1 MLNQTNPEKAN
12 SHTPM
17 AQVGTPEVGEPEFT
31 SSTVPGGQSSDVFL
45 LKPEEVEDFWPLVSD
60 LLEKAQPHSEGELA
74 TEDFYEFLKLADM
87 QLWVAIWQKKV
98 IAAMVTQII
107 PYPRKKVL
115 RIIAIGGA
123 EMDRWFGFLPKVE
136 EFALNVGCDSLEA
149 WGRKGWK
156 KILTDWND
164 SYIVYTKKLRT
175 Q

>member
-1 MLNQTNPEKAN
+1 LDETLVSLIAP
-12 SHTPM
+12 
-17 AQVGTPEVGEPEFT
+17 GD
-31 SSTVPGGQSSDVFL
+31 VPY
-45 LKPEEVEDFWPLVSD
+45 FWPHVSD

-74 TEDFYEFLKLADM
+74 TEDFLEFLKLADM
-87 QLWVAIWQKKV
+87 QLWVAVRQKEV

-107 PYPRKKVL
+107 PYPRKKIL

-123 EMDRWFGFLPKVE
+123 EMDRWFGSLPKVE
-136 EFALNVGCDSLEA
+136 EFALQMGCESLEA

>member
-1 MLNQTNPEKAN
+1 MDETLVSLIAPGDV
-12 SHTPM
+12 SH
-17 AQVGTPEVGEPEFT
+17 
-31 SSTVPGGQSSDVFL
+31 
-45 LKPEEVEDFWPLVSD
+45 FWPHVSD
-60 LLEKAQPHSEGELA
+60 FLEKAQPHSEGELT
-74 TEDFYEFLKLADM
+74 TEDFLEFLKLADM
-87 QLWVAIWQKKV
+87 QLWVAVRQKKV

-123 EMDRWFGFLPKVE
+123 DMDRWFRFLPKVE
-136 EFALNVGCDSLEA
+136 EFALTVGCESLEA